1 MHRLHRFWARSARH
15 HLSSGQEVTR
25 GRCHP
30 CRFCPVRC
38 HEGHARVSAAQAA
51 NSWSWALPP
60 RRSATWSRVAAGHL
74 HDLASQRLAST
85 YMHGNESAPRLPPA
99 TSTERHLV
107 PESARHLSG
116 SRRCGEIAVSSSAPG
131 GPWGVGDAREGWVVL
146 RKGPWTR
153 YKSFVPT
160 RRKNLNTPTWRLF
173 CSVSSDAFRRTACT
187 SPETVSRC
195 VRHKEGV
202 CRVSGASNEHSKR
215 LDRS

>member
-1 MHRLHRFWARSARH
+1 MDDATRADSVPFDAMKVMLAFQRLERQTHGAGLCRRGAARH
-15 HLSSGQEVTR
+15 GAGSRPVT
-25 GRCHP
+25 
-30 CRFCPVRC
+30 
-38 HEGHARVSAAQAA
+38 SMI
-51 NSWSWALPP
+51 S
-60 RRSATWSRVAAGHL
+60 RRSGWRAHK
-74 HDLASQRLAST
+74 
-85 YMHGNESAPRLPPA
+85 NESAPRLPPA
-99 TSTERHLV
+99 TSTERHLA

-131 GPWGVGDAREGWVVL
+131 GPWGVGNAREGWVVL
-146 RKGPWTR
+146 KKGPWTR

-160 RRKNLNTPTWRLF
+160 RRKISTPRLGAF

-202 CRVSGASNEHSKR
+202 CRVSGASNEHSKC